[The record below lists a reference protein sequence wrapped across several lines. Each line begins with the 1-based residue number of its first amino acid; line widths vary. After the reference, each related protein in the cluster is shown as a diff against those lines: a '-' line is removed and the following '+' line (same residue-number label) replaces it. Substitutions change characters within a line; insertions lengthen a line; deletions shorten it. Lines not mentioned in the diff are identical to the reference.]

1 MYKHRSQHP
10 IMRMVAKLLP
20 ILKVMGMAAIYA
32 CIMSIGMVVV
42 FIPAS
47 HLFTMFFETFAPPPS
62 VLDWLKIGISVFL
75 PINFILNMFVYLQ
88 RRLKAWIGTL

>member
-1 MYKHRSQHP
+1 MT
-10 IMRMVAKLLP
+10 L
-20 ILKVMGMAAIYA
+20 LKVIGRAVIYA
-32 CIMSIGMVVV
+32 VIMSAGMVVV

-47 HLFTMFFETFAPPPS
+47 HVFAIFFEAFKPPPP

-88 RRLKAWIGTL
+88 RRFSRDTNREE